1 MIIFMKRL
9 NKIIFITMLIL
20 LAVAINMHSSYL
32 SDKLFILHYK
42 HMGIDINL
50 SSSSLKLSLRIARWL
65 GEIIG
70 SLIIPF
76 FLSVIIYLL
85 SLIKYKQLSL
95 WRFISIFAFV
105 YLFFSLFIWSGILY
119 EFRLLFY

>member
-1 MIIFMKRL
+1 MKRL